1 MTPRTHAG
9 SWSRTGIQHPAQPQT
24 AEFVFNRHDDEGGRT
39 RRVDPAEVVQ
49 NAPVNGCQ
57 VWKRQLSTTGL
68 AEQTFDVVD
77 VEGFHKAQFM
87 CCLEAETSSD
97 GSRAGSAQ
105 KNTCKPSRCGLR
117 DDILCRQFNGEKP

>member
-1 MTPRTHAG
+1 MMTPRAHAG

-24 AEFVFNRHDDEGGRT
+24 AEFVFNRHDDESGRT

-57 VWKRQLSTTGL
+57 VWKRQLSTAGL

-77 VEGFHKAQFM
+77 VEGFHKDQFM
-87 CCLEAETSSD
+87 CWLEADTSSD
-97 GSRAGSAQ
+97 ESARRRRAEKYLQAE
-105 KNTCKPSRCGLR
+105 PLR
-117 DDILCRQFNGEKP
+117 VER